1 MLRDVFSNF
10 TASVQNKSDFGAQD
24 RKDQK
29 DQISRFF
36 FVRCDGAMWVL
47 RLALLPMAWAFPC
60 ADIHTWHNVTAFRG
74 TWKAQLSSINEK
86 ALFYHPNCTEMG
98 AAPTFQV
105 DIMDIIDIMA
115 R

>member
-1 MLRDVFSNF
+1 MCSAISQYQFRRNQTLRL
-10 TASVQNKSDFGAQD
+10 KIGRI
-24 RKDQK
+24 RK
-29 DQISRFF
+29 IRSAVF
-36 FVRCDGAMWVL
+36 FVRCDGAMWFL

-98 AAPTFQV
+98 AAPTFQAHGHHGYHGPL
-105 DIMDIIDIMA
+105 M
-115 R
+115 

>member
-1 MLRDVFSNF
+1 MCSAISQYQFRRNQTLRL
-10 TASVQNKSDFGAQD
+10 KIGRI
-24 RKDQK
+24 RK
-29 DQISRFF
+29 IRSALFF
-36 FVRCDGAMWVL
+36 ARCDGAMWFL

-98 AAPTFQV
+98 AAPTFQAHGHHGHHGYHGPL
-105 DIMDIIDIMA
+105 M
-115 R
+115 